1 MGDTATPTGTA
12 NPTPADIAKT
22 KTDEAA
28 NGTAST
34 EVNGETRLPDD
45 HPLVTALARQKAE
58 NEALKEKARRLDALE
73 ESQKTEAEKLADR
86 LAEVKTETEQIPVK
100 VSAAL
105 KSHLVKMHEI
115 SDEDADLFLTS
126 TDPEVL
132 LKQAERFTA
141 RSKTQSGFVPTQGTA
156 DPSGS
161 QVSSYELGRER
172 AKARYQKN

>member
-1 MGDTATPTGTA
+1 MTNTTPTGTA
-12 NPTPADIAKT
+12 NPTPADVAT
-22 KTDEAA
+22 KVEAEPAQAEVETD
-28 NGTAST
+28 GT
-34 EVNGETRLPDD
+34 DW
-45 HPLVTALARQKAE
+45 KAE
-58 NEALKEKARRLDALE
+58 ARKWEQRAKDNKSAADRLAAFE

-132 LKQAERFTA
+132 LKQAERFAA

-156 DPSGS
+156 DPDGS

>member
-1 MGDTATPTGTA
+1 MTNTTPTGTD
-12 NPTPADIAKT
+12 NPTPADVAT
-22 KTDEAA
+22 KVEAEPAQAEVETD
-28 NGTAST
+28 GT
-34 EVNGETRLPDD
+34 DW
-45 HPLVTALARQKAE
+45 KAE
-58 NEALKEKARRLDALE
+58 ARKWEQRAKDNKSAADRLAALE
-73 ESQKTEAEKLADR
+73 QSQKTEAEKLADR
-86 LAEVKTETEQIPVK
+86 LAEVKTETEQIPAK